1 MLLLL
6 AESGCTHA
14 VWHTTT
20 RVTARRTTGEKFNR
34 EYAYN
39 IRYNYAQVRLAQRGQ
54 DLINCDALPQTRR
67 QHTSCSHAYTHT
79 HTHTHTQEGKRTEWS
94 EWSCVRIIQKEVGPC
109 AAPGDCNGG
118 CPFKTLD
125 EPKLR
130 ALLGRM
136 TCGEK

>member
-1 MLLLL
+1 MR
-6 AESGCTHA
+6 SVVKTSSTVTHCPKHA
-14 VWHTTT
+14 D
-20 RVTARRTTGEKFNR
+20 
-34 EYAYN
+34 N
-39 IRYNYAQVRLAQRGQ
+39 IRAV
-54 DLINCDALPQTRR
+54 PT
-67 QHTSCSHAYTHT
+67 HTHT